1 MTKINRKLSFVLA
14 TFLAFA
20 LSSVPAA
27 AEQTVVVFD
36 VNAALANS
44 KAGKSMAS
52 QLESQMKVV
61 TDEAQKFDVR
71 MAGEVEKLK
80 EQRSL
85 MAADALQGKVE
96 ELRLEELKKKQDIG
110 KRQRAIQAG
119 GQKAG
124 QEILKVALEEL
135 AIIAKERNA
144 ALVVRRDAVFI
155 SSPGLDVTADV
166 VSAIDKKLSDVKVK
180 PIEVKE

>member
-1 MTKINRKLSFVLA
+1 MTKINIKLSFVLA

-44 KAGKSMAS
+44 KAGKSMAN

-61 TDEAQKFDVR
+61 TDEAQKFDAR

-135 AIIAKERNA
+135 AIIAKDRNA

>member
-61 TDEAQKFDVR
+61 TDEAQKFDER
-71 MAGEVEKLK
+71 MADEVEKLK

-166 VSAIDKKLSDVKVK
+166 VSAIDKKLSDVRVK